1 MRDIDLHAIP
11 KNDTSSS
18 SGQKD
23 DYVLPSIIY
32 GNGRSLGSHPGK
44 IEVLREAARRE
55 EADILSI
62 SESSYFKNGAQGIE
76 GFDIAGNQPK
86 QVSSGAFAAGVTA
99 WIRSDCPI
107 KVLYKNCIEDID
119 GFQAVELHMNIKIT
133 IVVFYRWPNQEEE
146 NVYKTGEYFDS
157 LGEDVQ
163 LWTFAI
169 IRLLNKPYENEVTL
183 TGQNVPLKCCQL
195 LGLLTQLKRETDL

>member
-32 GNGRSLGSHPGK
+32 GNGRSLGSQPSK

-55 EADILSI
+55 EADILLI
-62 SESSYFKNGAQGIE
+62 SESGYVDNGVQGIE

-99 WIRSDCPI
+99 WIRSDSPI

-119 GFQAVELHMNIKIT
+119 GFQAVELHTNIKIT
-133 IVVFYRWPNQEEE
+133 IIVFYRSPNQEEAS
-146 NVYKTGEYFDS
+146 VHKTWEYFDS
-157 LGEDVQ
+157 LGEDVSQ
-163 LWTFAI
+163 CAERI
-169 IRLLNKPYENEVTL
+169 LNKIAKPFNETF
-183 TGQNVPLKCCQL
+183 P
-195 LGLLTQLKRETDL
+195 GLIKDSSRYGRNTRTDFC